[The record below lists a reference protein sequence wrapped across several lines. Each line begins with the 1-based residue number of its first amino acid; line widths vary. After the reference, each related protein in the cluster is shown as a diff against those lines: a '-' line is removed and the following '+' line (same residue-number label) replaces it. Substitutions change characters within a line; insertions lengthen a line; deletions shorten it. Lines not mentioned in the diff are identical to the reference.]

1 MRTRI
6 KICGITRPDDALYAA
21 TLGVDA
27 IGLVFVKK
35 SVRYLTLEQAE
46 TLLNVLPPFVS
57 TVGLFMDNTLAEIE
71 EIVSN
76 LSLSSLQFHGNEP
89 VALCEA
95 FGLPYIKAVPM
106 GGRIEPHEYV
116 QPYLPGASG
125 FLLDSHV
132 SGGSGGSGDSFD
144 WHRVPQNLQKP
155 IILAGGLTVDNVG
168 RAITITQPYAVD
180 VSSGVEASKGV
191 KDPAKIKKFIK
202 QVNLIDK
209 VKTNGS

>member
-6 KICGITRPDDALYAA
+6 KICGITRPDDASYAA
-21 TLGVDA
+21 GLGVDA

-35 SVRYLTLEQAE
+35 SVRHVTLEQAE

-57 TVGLFMDNTLAEIE
+57 TVGLFMDNTLIEIE
-71 EIVSN
+71 EIVSH

-95 FGLPYIKAVPM
+95 FDLPYIKAVPM
-106 GGRIEPHEYV
+106 GGGIDPLEYV
-116 QPYLPGASG
+116 QPYLSGASG
-125 FLLDSHV
+125 FLLDSHA
-132 SGGSGGSGDSFD
+132 SGGSGGSGDRFD
-144 WHRVPQNLQKP
+144 WHRIPPNLQKP

-168 RAITITQPYAVD
+168 RAITMTQPYAVD
-180 VSSGVEASKGV
+180 VSSGVEVSQGI
-191 KDPAKIKKFIK
+191 KDPTKIKNFIK

-209 VKTNGS
+209 VTTDGS

>member
-35 SVRYLTLEQAE
+35 SVRHLTLKQAE
-46 TLLNVLPPFVS
+46 VLLNVLPPFVS
-57 TVGLFMDNTLAEIE
+57 TVGLFMDNNLAEIE
-71 EIVSN
+71 EIIN
-76 LSLSSLQFHGNEP
+76 HLSLSSLQFHGNEP

-106 GGRIEPHEYV
+106 GGGIEPQEYV
-116 QPYLPGASG
+116 QAYLSGASG

-132 SGGSGGSGDSFD
+132 SGGSGGSGDCFD
-144 WHRVPQNLQKP
+144 WHRIPQNLQKP

-168 RAITITQPYAVD
+168 QAIAVVRPYAVD
-180 VSSGVEASKGV
+180 VSSGVEVSKGV
-191 KDPAKIKKFIK
+191 KDPVKIKNFIK

-209 VKTNGS
+209 VKANGS